1 MMLPSLVLALL
12 APQNPFSPGAPV
24 SAPQT
29 PQARLVAASMF
40 KNGFAI
46 TQRVID
52 IPKPGVTTVLPI
64 PQGAMG
70 TLWFT
75 PSEGTVLDSV
85 VVENEAV
92 GGSQKVPAGSVDEI
106 LGLNVGRTVTLVI
119 ALNTSTAKLTCRLVS
134 AAGSIVVIQT
144 TEGTTRV
151 IQKGTIVGVEGKG
164 LKAQSNSPFQPMRR
178 VMKIRTLGKPGRVRV
193 VALERNL
200 SWSPAYAINL
210 LPDGKNLTLV
220 AKATVVNDLERLSNL
235 DCRFVTGFPN
245 LPFAETLDPLV
256 AWYMNGIN
264 GPGAGGGPGGGFGG
278 GGGGFANSQSANRE
292 TRRGNVGFDPSDASL
307 AANAQGI
314 NGESLGELFFYSR
327 PNVSVDLGGRA
338 AYNLFSTTTPYETV
352 YAWDIGDPAPGQA
365 RFEARILPPGAPSTE
380 EIWQTLRFTNNT
392 KVPFTTGPATTF
404 SEGEIVGQ
412 DALKYVSVGQTAELR
427 VTRSLD
433 VSADYSEEEAG
444 RERGF
449 IKGRNGD
456 GEYPIYDRVT
466 VKGTL
471 SMLNRKTKAIK
482 VRIRKSF
489 TGEWISGEGDPD
501 VKTTAAGLRQP
512 NPTGSAEWIAT
523 VEPGKTLKLSY
534 QVRLLVSP

>member
-1 MMLPSLVLALL
+1 
-12 APQNPFSPGAPV
+12 
-24 SAPQT
+24 
-29 PQARLVAASMF
+29 MF

-52 IPKPGVTTVLPI
+52 IPKPGVTTVLPV

-85 VVENEAV
+85 VVENDSQ
-92 GGSQKVPAGSVDEI
+92 GGKKTMPAGSVDEI
-106 LGLNVGRTVTLVI
+106 LGLNVGRTLTLVL
-119 ALNTSTAKLTCRLVS
+119 AQNTSTARLTCRLVS
-134 AAGSIVVIQT
+134 ANGSIVVIRT
-144 TEGTTRV
+144 TEGLTRV
-151 IQKGTIVGVEGKG
+151 IQKGTIVGVEGKD
-164 LKAQSNSPFQPMRR
+164 LKSQTDTPFQSTRR
-178 VMKIRTLGKPGRVRV
+178 VMKIRTLGKPGKVRV

-210 LPDGKNLTLV
+210 QPDGKTLTLV
-220 AKATVVNDLERLSNL
+220 AKATIVNDLERLTDM

-245 LPFAETLDPLV
+245 LPYAETLDPLV
-256 AWYMNGIN
+256 AWYMGGLN
-264 GPGAGGGPGGGFGG
+264 GPGGGGGMGGGMGGFGG
-278 GGGGFANSQSANRE
+278 GGFQNQSAARE
-292 TRRGNVGFDPSDASL
+292 TRRGNVGYNADDAGL
-307 AANAQGI
+307 AANAQAPD
-314 NGESLGELFFYSR
+314 GESLGELFFYRR

-338 AYNLFSTTTPYETV
+338 AYTLFTTNTSYETV
-352 YAWDIGDPAPGQA
+352 YAWDIGDPAPGQP

-380 EIWQTLRFTNNT
+380 EIWQTLRFQNNT

-412 DALKYVSVGQTAELR
+412 DSLKYVSIGQMAELR

-433 VSADYSEEEAG
+433 VSADFTEEEAG

-456 GEYPIYDRVT
+456 QEYPIYDRVT

-471 SMLNRKTKAIK
+471 SMLNRKSKPIK

-489 TGEWISGEGDPD
+489 TGEWISGEGSPE
-501 VKTTAAGLRQP
+501 VKSTAAGLRQP
-512 NPTGSAEWIAT
+512 NPTGSAEWLVT
-523 VEPGKTLKLSY
+523 VEPGKTLKLVY
-534 QVRLLVSP
+534 NVRLLVSP

>member
-1 MMLPSLVLALL
+1 
-12 APQNPFSPGAPV
+12 
-24 SAPQT
+24 
-29 PQARLVAASMF
+29 MF

-46 TQRVID
+46 TQRIID
-52 IPKPGVTTVLPI
+52 IPRPGVTTVLPV

-85 VVENEAV
+85 VVENESV
-92 GGSQKVPAGSVDEI
+92 TGKKQPAGSVEEI
-106 LGLNVGRTVTLVI
+106 LSLNLGRTVTLLI
-119 ALNTSTAKLTCRLVS
+119 SEAGPPTRLICRLIS
-134 AAGSIVVIQT
+134 ASGAIVVVQT
-144 TEGTTRV
+144 TTGLTRV
-151 IQKGTIVGVEGKG
+151 LNKATVVGVEGKG
-164 LKAQSNSPFQPMRR
+164 IKSLSDSPISGTRR
-178 VMKIRTLGKPGRVRV
+178 VMRIRTLGKPGKVRV

-200 SWSPAYAINL
+200 TWAPAYAVNL
-210 LPDGKNLTLV
+210 QPDGKTLTLV
-220 AKATVVNDLERLSNL
+220 AKATIINDLERLTDL

-245 LPFAETLDPLV
+245 LPYAETLDPLI
-256 AWYMNGIN
+256 AWYMTGV
-264 GPGAGGGPGGGFGG
+264 GGPGGMPGGFGG
-278 GGGGFANSQSANRE
+278 GGGGFANGQSANRE
-292 TRRGNVGFDPSDASL
+292 TRRGNVGFNPEDASL

-314 NGESLGELFFYSR
+314 NGESLGELFFYHR
-327 PNVSVDLGGRA
+327 PNVSVDIGGRA
-338 AYNLFSTTTPYETV
+338 AYTLFTATTPYEAV
-352 YAWDIGDPAPGQA
+352 YAWDIGDPAPGQP
-365 RFEARILPPGAPSTE
+365 RFEARILPPGSPSTE

-433 VSADYSEEEAG
+433 ISADYTEEEAG

-456 GEYPIYDRVT
+456 QEYPIYDRVT
-466 VKGTL
+466 VRGTL
-471 SMLNRKTKAIK
+471 SMVNRKATAVK

-489 TGEWISGEGDPD
+489 TGEWISGEGNPE

-512 NPTGSAEWIAT
+512 NPTGSAEWSAT
-523 VEPGKTLKLSY
+523 IEPGKTLKLVY
-534 QVRLLVSP
+534 NVRLLVSP